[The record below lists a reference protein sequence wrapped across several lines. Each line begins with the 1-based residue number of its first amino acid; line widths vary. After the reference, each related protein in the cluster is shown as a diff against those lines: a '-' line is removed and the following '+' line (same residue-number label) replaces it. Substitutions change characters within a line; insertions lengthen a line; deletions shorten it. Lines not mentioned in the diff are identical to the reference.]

1 MTVHTALVGCGAI
14 AEIIARRSY
23 RDSENCRRN
32 AATIDPDSDRTRLLA
47 EITGALPFP
56 DLGTAIRNVHV
67 DSVDLRAPNHL
78 HVPLAN
84 DALERNLHVLVE
96 KRAATT

>member
-1 MTVHTALVGCGAI
+1 MTVHTALVGCRAF
-14 AEIIARRSY
+14 AETIARRSY
-23 RDSENCRRN
+23 RDPENCRRIV
-32 AATIDPDSDRTRLLA
+32 ATIDPDSDRTQQLA

-56 DLGTAIRNVHV
+56 DLGTAIRKVHV

-78 HVPLAN
+78 HVPLAD
-84 DALERNLHVLVE
+84 DALERNLHVLAE